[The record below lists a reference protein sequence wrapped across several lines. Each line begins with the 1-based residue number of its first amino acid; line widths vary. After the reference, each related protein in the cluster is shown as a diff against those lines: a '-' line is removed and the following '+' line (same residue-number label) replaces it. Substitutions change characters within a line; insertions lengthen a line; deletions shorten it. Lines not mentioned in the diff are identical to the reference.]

1 MRPFRCL
8 VFLAFCSLLAT
19 PGLAVAAQQGVPLA
33 SVARVAN
40 LQYEWLAAQR
50 AVQLSCPGLVLIIR
64 PGDQLYEINDRVEV
78 ASSTPYY
85 SANDIYVSR
94 ALASHIEAL
103 ASQAWLAVSEAQ
115 NRARQAA
122 LEEESSVTPELHG
135 TIVLQVKPLKGAE
148 ALLIT
153 GQAPPSAPI
162 RITLLG
168 TLSYALPNVLLSR
181 HDITSGPDGTFQA
194 VVPIGPDYFEGTYIH
209 VLATS
214 VPGVA
219 SASAQVTIL
228 PPNAGV
234 RVPPEIVPGGIW

>member
-1 MRPFRCL
+1 M
-8 VFLAFCSLLAT
+8 
-19 PGLAVAAQQGVPLA
+19 
-33 SVARVAN
+33 
-40 LQYEWLAAQR
+40 
-50 AVQLSCPGLVLIIR
+50 
-64 PGDQLYEINDRVEV
+64 
-78 ASSTPYY
+78 
-85 SANDIYVSR
+85 SR

-103 ASQAWLAVSEAQ
+103 ASQAWLALSEAQ

-122 LEEESSVTPELHG
+122 LEEESAVAPELHG

-153 GQAPPSAPI
+153 GQAPPSTPI

-168 TLSYALPNVLLSR
+168 TLSYAIPNVLLSR

-194 VVPIGPDYFEGTYIH
+194 IVPIDDYFEGTYIH